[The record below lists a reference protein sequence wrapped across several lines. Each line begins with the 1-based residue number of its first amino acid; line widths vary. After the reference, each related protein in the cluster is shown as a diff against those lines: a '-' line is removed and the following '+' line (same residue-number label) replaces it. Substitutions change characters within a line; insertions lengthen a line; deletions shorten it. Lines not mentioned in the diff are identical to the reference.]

1 MVFVPCLVRRVRR
14 QRPRPAT
21 VGMLLTH
28 GRVFRPGDRHRRA
41 VGAGVP
47 RRRPTGSQVDAF
59 GELRDPEMFHALA
72 DLDRTTRSR
81 VRITPGFRDE
91 TVRVPGSMRFPHAGG
106 SSILVPGRDL
116 PGRLGTPTQ
125 SPFSWSHRERRRV
138 RAADTR
144 DLRAVGPGCE
154 GGGAAVSAA
163 NLVGLVLSIL
173 VVGYLVLALVF
184 PERF

>member
-1 MVFVPCLVRRVRR
+1 
-14 QRPRPAT
+14 
-21 VGMLLTH
+21 
-28 GRVFRPGDRHRRA
+28 
-41 VGAGVP
+41 
-47 RRRPTGSQVDAF
+47 
-59 GELRDPEMFHALA
+59 
-72 DLDRTTRSR
+72 
-81 VRITPGFRDE
+81 
-91 TVRVPGSMRFPHAGG
+91 VRVPASMRFPHAGG
-106 SSILVPGRDL
+106 SSSLVPGGDL

-163 NLVGLVLSIL
+163 NLVGLVISIL